1 MMSKGQNVLAVLCL
15 GAGLTLGAGATP
27 AFAQQS
33 IDEPELSPML
43 FGPTKKERE
52 ERAREE
58 REKEEE
64 AKRISYEQQQ
74 DSQDLDEPRLRP
86 LAFGPAVDGEEA
98 YDRVGTRITS
108 GEEGD
113 DQGFFGAFNFLI
125 PDATNLSIGVGPVYE
140 PDYFGSDDY
149 EWNVDPQV
157 YVRFRNFLFLDD
169 DGVDIALFGF
179 SGFKFGPT
187 MKLKKARKEEDN
199 PALLG
204 LGDVGTTF
212 EFGGFAAT
220 TFLDRFAFKAKVR
233 HGLKT
238 GHRGTVVE
246 GSVTALIFRSDALS
260 LSTAATASWVGNRY
274 ADAYFS
280 VTPEQSIASM
290 GALAVHEADAGFR
303 DIGASATAYINIFD
317 RWSLNPYVTY
327 SYIYD
332 NQFANSPIV
341 ADYGARDQFRFGFH
355 LMREF
360 TFGDN

>member
-1 MMSKGQNVLAVLCL
+1 MVFA
-15 GAGLTLGAGATP
+15 AP
-27 AFAQQS
+27 ASAQQT
-33 IDEPELSPML
+33 IDEPSLSPML
-43 FGPTKKERE
+43 FGKSQKERE
-52 ERAREE
+52 EEAREQ

-64 AKRISYEQQQ
+64 AQRISYQQEE
-74 DSQDLDEPRLRP
+74 DSQKLDEPRLRP
-86 LAFGPAVDGEEA
+86 LAFGPAYDGEDE

-108 GEEGD
+108 GDDGD
-113 DQGFFGAFNFLI
+113 NQGFFGAFNFLI
-125 PDATNLSIGVGPVYE
+125 PDATNLSIGLGPVYE

-169 DGVDIALFGF
+169 EGVDIAVIGF
-179 SGFKFGPT
+179 SGFKLGPT
-187 MKLKKARKEEDN
+187 MRLRKKRKETDN
-199 PALLG
+199 PALMG

-233 HGLKT
+233 HGIKT
-238 GHRGTVVE
+238 GHRGTVVD

-260 LSTAATASWVGNRY
+260 LSTSATATWVGNRF

-280 VTPEQSIASM
+280 VTPEQSLASM
-290 GALAVHEADAGFR
+290 GNLPVHDADAGFR
-303 DIGASATAYINIFD
+303 DIGASATAYINLFD

-327 SYIYD
+327 SYVYD
-332 NQFANSPIV
+332 NQFATSPII
-341 ADYGARDQFRFGFH
+341 AQYGARDQFRFGFH

-360 TFGDN
+360 TFGDDD